1 MRTLHTA
8 ALAAATA
15 FAAISPVSQAWAQE
29 RSASTAST
37 VEVRGVAPA
46 RLGLDAD
53 DIREV
58 KGTYALSNGKY
69 LEVSGRGQ
77 RLYAEID
84 GEPRSELILVG
95 RNVFIAPDADRIMVF
110 EEDANGQVSDVVIR
124 PRRQLG

>member
-1 MRTLHTA
+1 MRTLHAA
-8 ALAAATA
+8 ALAAITA
-15 FAAISPVSQAWAQE
+15 FAAVSPVSEARAQE
-29 RSASTAST
+29 RFASIAST

-58 KGTYALSNGKY
+58 KGTYALSNGTY
-69 LEVSGRGQ
+69 MEVSSRGK

-84 GEPRSELILVG
+84 REPRAELILVG
-95 RNVFIAPDADRIMVF
+95 RNVFIAPGADRIMVF
-110 EEDANGQVSDVVIR
+110 EEDGNGQVNDVVIR